1 MEQYPIVMKNLTILK
16 SAILALL
23 VCVGFV
29 ACENNS
35 SEVIEE
41 PETYTV
47 KLGWGG
53 EILDVHQEPL
63 SSRASG
69 NDLYGIQVY
78 SKSGE
83 SSSWTPY
90 AYGLFDDP
98 NNISIKLLNDAKY
111 KFVATMIKDGKNKV
125 YKSFTEYSTP
135 FVLSGTSDAKV
146 ELNNFI
152 FNVQD
157 GLEYLRFGTTS
168 MKTPNDS
175 GYLGHYDC
183 PNTDRYYGEL
193 SDYVPNADNA
203 KATIQMKRTA
213 FGAKFIAEGELANSG
228 ILEVQITDAP
238 KMTLELTE
246 SDDVLFDIFTFKEVA
261 AAWAAK
267 GDYTETVNVAIN
279 WISPENVVMPLGTHE
294 VTFKRNTTTV
304 VTVNIEQQSETA
316 GIGFGFDSSEQGNPA
331 EDGENDVTV
340 GGGSSTDT
348 DVEVNQ

>member
-1 MEQYPIVMKNLTILK
+1 MKNLTILT

-23 VCVGFV
+23 ACVGFV
-29 ACENNS
+29 ACSNNA
-35 SEVIEE
+35 EEIPAE
-41 PETYTV
+41 PEFYTV
-47 KLGWGG
+47 QLGMGG
-53 EILDVHQEPL
+53 EILKLNEEPL
-63 SSRASG
+63 ASRTES

-83 SSSWTPY
+83 NSSWAPY
-90 AYGLFDDP
+90 AYGLFDDT
-98 NNISIKLLNDAKY
+98 NSISIKLLNGAKY
-111 KFVATMIKDGKNKV
+111 KFVATMVKDGKDKLNHSDQM
-125 YKSFTEYSTP
+125 YLGPFSNFT
-135 FVLSGTSDAKV
+135 
-146 ELNNFI
+146 
-152 FNVQD
+152 
-157 GLEYLRFGTTS
+157 TTS
-168 MKTPNDS
+168 NYTILTNDFEYRS
-175 GYLGHYDC
+175 DRSCKNLGDGSTYLSNPKEIFYR

-193 SDYVPNADNA
+193 TDYVPDTENA

-213 FGAKFIAEGELANSG
+213 FGAKFIAEGELSNSG
-228 ILEVQITDAP
+228 TLEVQITDAP